1 MSEETLYDI
10 FMTAIC
16 FAIVALGILSF
27 IIL

>member
-10 FMTAIC
+10 LFTAIC
-16 FAIVALGILSF
+16 FGIVALGILSF